1 MRKLLGGIEMVWILF
16 VVVLSSGEYIS
27 VKTHLLLAQSVKV
40 SQ

>member
-16 VVVLSSGEYIS
+16 VVVLTSGEYIS
-27 VKTHLLLAQSVKV
+27 VKTPLLLAQSVKV